1 MNVNQNKFV
10 ILFSRYKVLKAL
22 IVSCSEN
29 PKLFIE
35 NLEFLRKTKFR
46 YFDISNQIYSNFQA
60 KLVWFHI
67 EAFLQKLN
75 IFGYFLIFF
84 FLKLSHL
91 INLSSGRCI

>member
-22 IVSCSEN
+22 VSCSEN

-46 YFDISNQIYSNFQA
+46 YFDIRKQVYSNFQT

-67 EAFLQKLN
+67 EAFLQKLK
-75 IFGYFLIFF
+75 IFGHFFIFF
-84 FLKLSHL
+84 FLKMSDL